1 MTSTTS
7 TMLETRD
14 LWRTF
19 GGVAAVAGVNFSLEE
34 GELRCLIGANGAGKS
49 TFFKMLT
56 GQLKPTSGSIR
67 LFGKD
72 ITGAPPFAIARMGV
86 GVKTQV
92 PNLFNGLSVHEN
104 IYLSARRTMAD
115 AQALRATGEMLERI
129 QMTEQAQTLAGKLAH
144 GHRQWVE
151 LGMILV
157 TRPRL
162 VLLDEP
168 AAGMTV
174 GEVERTIALLEQ
186 MRGRCTF
193 IVVEHD
199 MHFIRRI
206 AERVTVFHRGRVLVE
221 DTMEG
226 VLRNEEVRDAY
237 LGQHGKEAR

>member
-1 MTSTTS
+1 
-7 TMLETRD
+7 MLETRD

-19 GGVAAVAGVNFSLEE
+19 GGVAAVAGVNFDLEE

-56 GQLKPTSGSIR
+56 GQLKPSSGSIR

-72 ITGAPPFAIARMGV
+72 ITGAPPFAIARRGV

-92 PNLFNGLSVHEN
+92 PNQFNGLSVHEN
-104 IYLSARRTMAD
+104 IYLAARRTMTD
-115 AQALRATGEMLERI
+115 AQALRAAHEMIERI
-129 QMTEQAQTLAGKLAH
+129 QMADHAQALAGRLAH

-174 GEVERTIALLEQ
+174 GEVERTIGLLEQ
-186 MRGRCTF
+186 MRGKCTF

>member
-1 MTSTTS
+1 MILQTH
-7 TMLETRD
+7 D

-19 GGVAAVAGVNFSLEE
+19 GGVAAVAGVNFNLKE

-56 GQLKPTSGSIR
+56 GQIRPTSGRIT
-67 LFGKD
+67 LFGQD
-72 ITGAPPFAIARMGV
+72 ATNLSSHAIARKGV

-104 IYLSARRTMAD
+104 LLLSAQRVFGKQAAAD
-115 AQALRATGEMLERI
+115 AADAMLETIR
-129 QMTEQAQTLAGKLAH
+129 MTGQAYTLAGELAH

-157 TRPRL
+157 SEPKL

-168 AAGMTV
+168 AAGMTA
-174 GEVERTIALLEQ
+174 GEVERTIALLNEL
-186 MRGRCTF
+186 RGQRTF
-193 IVVEHD
+193 IIVEHD

-206 AERVTVFHRGRVLVE
+206 AEKVTVFHRGRVLVE
-221 DTMEG
+221 DTMEA
-226 VLRNEEVRDAY
+226 VVRNTEVRDAY

>member
-1 MTSTTS
+1 M
-7 TMLETRD
+7 MLQTQD

-19 GGVAAVAGVNFSLEE
+19 GGVAAVAGVNFSLKE

-56 GQLKPTSGSIR
+56 GQIKPSSGSIK

-72 ITGAPPFAIARMGV
+72 VTGASSFEIARMGV

-104 IYLSARRTMAD
+104 IYLSARRKMSD
-115 AQALRATGEMLERI
+115 AQAKQATDEMLTRI
-129 QMTEQAQTLAGKLAH
+129 QMTEHAASLVGQMAH
-144 GHRQWVE
+144 GHRQWIE

-157 TRPRL
+157 TQPRL

-174 GEVERTIALLEQ
+174 GEVERTIGLLEQ

-206 AERVTVFHRGRVLVE
+206 AEKVTVFHRGRVLVE

>member
-1 MTSTTS
+1 M
-7 TMLETRD
+7 MLETQD

-56 GQLKPTSGSIR
+56 GQIKPSSGRIR

-72 ITGAPPFAIARMGV
+72 VTGAPSFAIARMGV

-92 PNLFNGLSVHEN
+92 PNLFNDLSVHEN
-104 IYLSARRTMAD
+104 IYLSARRILDDGQARRMTAD
-115 AQALRATGEMLERI
+115 MLERI
-129 QMTEQAQTLAGKLAH
+129 QMTDQAQTLTGKLAH

-151 LGMILV
+151 LGMILAA
-157 TRPRL
+157 RPRL

-186 MRGRCTF
+186 MRGQCTF